1 MSESEPVDDK
11 GERATVAG
19 CLLMFVCV
27 AVIAG
32 VALYVATWRDADSKL
47 PIPRKVA
54 ILAPLLAGALC
65 FGIGSAIL
73 RFFGLPVL
81 VKPEKDPFDDTE
93 TSRTHNR

>member
-1 MSESEPVDDK
+1 M
-11 GERATVAG
+11 
-19 CLLMFVCV
+19 LFCV
-27 AVIAG
+27 AVIVG
-32 VALYVATWRDADSKL
+32 VALYVAMWRDADSKL

-73 RFFGLPVL
+73 RFFGVPVL
-81 VKPEKDPFDDTE
+81 EKPEEDRSDDTE